1 MNIGVFGRILK
12 LTVFDDDGNGLE
24 ITGNKISFS
33 VEKTRVSYPNSCKV
47 TVYNLSQQTRHQI
60 KKEFALFRLEGGYE
74 GVQGVLFVGN
84 IRTVTHRRE
93 GVDILTEITGGDGDE
108 AFQGAMV
115 NATVPAGDTAAKGLV
130 AQLTAA
136 MPGVTP
142 GTILGLD
149 DKPANKRAVVINGN
163 AKDEMDKL
171 ARRNDFSWSIQNG
184 ALDVVPNDGF
194 INATTTV
201 SKHNGM
207 IGNPEITEKGINLKM
222 LLNHAVEPN
231 HLVEVQVE
239 DLSGETDN
247 GGGVYRVN
255 KVSHNGDNRGGDF
268 ATSIEGVPVDQAA
281 GKVQRA
287 GISAGAG
294 GPTNGI

>member
-24 ITGNKISFS
+24 ITGNKIAFS

-84 IRTVTHRRE
+84 IRTVTHKRE
-93 GVDILTEITGGDGDE
+93 GVNILTEITGGDGDE

-115 NATVPAGDTAAKGLV
+115 NDTIPAGETGAKSLV
-130 AQLTAA
+130 EKLTGA
-136 MPGVTP
+136 MTGITP
-142 GTILGLD
+142 GTVLGLD

-163 AKDEMDKL
+163 AKDELDKL

-194 INATTTV
+194 INSVTTV
-201 SKHNGM
+201 SKFNGM
-207 IGNPEITEKGINLKM
+207 IGNPEITEKGMNLKM

-231 HLVEVQVE
+231 HLVEVVVE
-239 DLSGETDN
+239 DLSGDTDN

-255 KVSHNGDNRGGDF
+255 KVSHSGDNRGGDF
-268 ATSIEGVPVDQAA
+268 VTTVEGVPVDQAA

-294 GPTNGI
+294 GPG